1 MELNNLIAKLLQYP
15 IINDDIDITNLI
27 KKLNIAPTY
36 PIILVG
42 GTNGKGSVCAYLTTI
57 LTIAGFNVG
66 TFTSPHVFNYN
77 ERICIN
83 NKPIDDE
90 TLGSTISEIISHT
103 DSIGLFKTFTLAAH
117 KIFIKHNIDIAIIEV
132 GIGGLNDIT
141 NLFEPTISAVTNV
154 DFDHMDILGDTIDA
168 IGYQKSG
175 IYRHNKSAF
184 FGSDNPPSSLINNAK
199 AIGAN
204 LQIFGTN
211 FGVNRHELSFDVWCK
226 DKTFYSLP
234 YPSLRG
240 DTQANNVALSLS
252 ILHELKNSFPIS
264 SGMIK
269 TGLLKTTLIGRFQVL
284 PGSPQIILDVAH
296 NPHSVTTMLSN
307 MLKLPFAP
315 QNVAVFGIA
324 KDKDAVEVIK
334 LCADKFDKW
343 FIAKTN
349 TARAMDTNSIAKI
362 LIDQGI
368 NSQKIIECDSIAI
381 AYQNASQIE
390 NARIICF
397 GSFLVVEEAYKMI
410 EQLRQ

>member
-1 MELNNLIAKLLQYP
+1 MELNNLIDKLLKTTFN
-15 IINDDIDITNLI
+15 NDFDIANLI
-27 KKLNIAPTY
+27 KKLNINPTY

-66 TFTSPHVFNYN
+66 TYTSPHVFNYN

-90 TLGSTISEIISHT
+90 ILANALSEIISHT
-103 DSIGLFKTFTLAAH
+103 DCIGLFKTFTLSAH
-117 KIFIKHNIDIAIIEV
+117 KIFIEHNIDIAIIEV

-141 NLFEPTISAVTNV
+141 NLFEPTISVVTNV
-154 DFDHMDILGDTIDA
+154 EFDHMDVLGDTIDA
-168 IGYQKSG
+168 IGHQKSG
-175 IYRHNKSAF
+175 IYRHNKPAF
-184 FGSDNPPSSLINNAK
+184 FGSNTPPKSLINNAK

-204 LQIFGTN
+204 LKIFGID
-211 FGVNRHELSFDVWCK
+211 FGVNRHELSFDVWYN

-234 YPSLRG
+234 YPALRG

-252 ILHELKNSFPIS
+252 ILHELRSSFPIS
-264 SGMIK
+264 IGMIK

-284 PGSPQIILDVAH
+284 PGNPQTILDVAH
-296 NPHSVTTMLSN
+296 NPHSVNTMLSN

-334 LCADKFDKW
+334 RCANKFDKW
-343 FIAKTN
+343 FIAQTN
-349 TARAMDTNSIAKI
+349 IVRGMDTNNIAKI
-362 LIDQGI
+362 LMEQGI
-368 NSQKIIECDSIAI
+368 SSKNIVECVSIAT
-381 AYQNASQIE
+381 AYQEAHQIK

-397 GSFLVVEEAYKMI
+397 GSFLVVEEAYKII